1 MTTEE
6 MKKLKD
12 TLSQAFASFGKAIEE
27 LADSL
32 RKFFDPI
39 RPKQKKQYKLP
50 NKYFTS
56 SKNRFQ
62 RCNMRNLYSFER
74 KIQRHLPYQRRNY

>member
-6 MKKLKD
+6 MKKLND

-39 RPKQKKQYKLP
+39 RSKQEKQYKLP

-56 SKNRFQ
+56 SKNHNQ
-62 RCNMRNLYSFER
+62 RRNECNLYKIER
-74 KIQRHLPYQRRNY
+74 RVQKHLPYQRRNY